1 MITWQ
6 EENKVFFGLDYS
18 TLTGNWNDFNF
29 DIRYDYEGNYKEK
42 PIYCGL
48 WLTIYFE
55 NKPIK
60 SVFSK
65 DIEVLKRRAN
75 NFLTDLQ
82 QQFNNLK

>member
-29 DIRYDYEGNYKEK
+29 DIRYDSDGLEKEK
-42 PIYCGL
+42 PINCTM
-48 WLTIYFE
+48 WLTIYFG

-60 SVFSK
+60 SSFSK

-82 QQFNNLK
+82 KQFNNVK